1 MNNRKE
7 EIIESAM
14 KLFASDGYHTT
25 SMQKL
30 ADRCGIAKS
39 SLYNYFTSKEEIML
53 TIFKHYYQYFFEKIE
68 GVKENDRF
76 TPREAL
82 IEHISIQLEQF
93 LQHKD
98 FIRMQMR
105 EQIVQGNDEIH
116 QFVFNMRAQML
127 NYNAM
132 RLREAYGSQVEP
144 YILDCVTM
152 LTGIIKEYMF
162 YLIFDQIDIDIKKM
176 GAFIV
181 NRLDAIVNSFV
192 DQEQPLLTKPLMKN
206 FIHAEEN
213 MKNNAKRQIQKSIK
227 RLSMLVSNLSFDD
240 KKLEKLEST
249 LDALNEECMSE
260 EPKLVIFESLLL
272 FLENQNIPEFE
283 IELKEL
289 NHYVFAYSQ

>member
-1 MNNRKE
+1 MNNRRE

-14 KLFASDGYHTT
+14 KLFACDGYHTT
-25 SMQKL
+25 SMQKI

-53 TIFKHYYQYFFEKIE
+53 TIFKHYYQYFFDKIE
-68 GVKENDRF
+68 SVKENDHF

-82 IEHISIQLEQF
+82 IEHVSIQLEQF
-93 LQHKD
+93 VEHKE
-98 FIRMQMR
+98 FIQMQMR
-105 EQIVQGNDEIH
+105 EQIVRGNDEIH
-116 QFVFNMRAQML
+116 QFVFKMRAQML
-127 NYNAM
+127 NYYSM

-176 GAFIV
+176 GYFII
-181 NRLDAIVNSFV
+181 NRLDAIVNSFA

-213 MKNNAKRQIQKSIK
+213 MKNHAKRQIQKSIK
-227 RLSMLVSNLSFDD
+227 HLSMLISDLSFDD
-240 KKLEKLEST
+240 KKLEST

-260 EPKLVIFESLLL
+260 EPKLVIIESLIL

-283 IELKEL
+283 NELKEL